1 MSSPHGDSDKAA
13 CSDVRDAQLVAD
25 VQTLE
30 IKGNFGDC
38 RKLKAEVE
46 PVSCKLLPVGREV
59 VKMCS
64 EAKEDTVRFV
74 SAVAVSFHAEFSASR
89 TTDCARDEEICKVF
103 FASTCQGYTHLSD
116 CRY

>member
-46 PVSCKLLPVGREV
+46 PVSCKLLPVGREESTAIITKLV
-59 VKMCS
+59 C
-64 EAKEDTVRFV
+64 DLHYIG
-74 SAVAVSFHAEFSASR
+74 AVYIHNE
-89 TTDCARDEEICKVF
+89 
-103 FASTCQGYTHLSD
+103 
-116 CRY
+116 